1 VINARRIAARST
13 FMLLLAGFF
22 LYAAFPLYYAV
33 ISSLQQG
40 SQLFEP
46 TYLPRSANLEN
57 YVAVF
62 GEQPFARSILNSFA
76 VGLGTVAVTLFLATL
91 AAYALGR
98 IRFRGRRSVLFAFL
112 TVSMF
117 PQVAVLSGMFELI
130 RWLGL
135 YNTLPALVLSY
146 LVLTLPFSIWVLTA
160 LMRELPTEIEEAAIL
175 DGASRWTILTRI
187 LAPLAAPAIVT
198 TGLLALIIA
207 WNEFL
212 FALTFSL
219 GPESRTV
226 PVAIALISGASQH
239 ELPWGVL
246 MAASVVVAVP
256 LVAIVLLFQGR
267 IVSGLTTGALKG

>member
-1 VINARRIAARST
+1 MINARRIAARST

-33 ISSLQQG
+33 ISSLQHG

-62 GEQPFARSILNSFA
+62 GEQPFGRSILNSFA

-160 LMRELPTEIEEAAIL
+160 FMRELPTEIEEAAIL

-187 LAPLAAPAIVT
+187 LAPLAVPAIVT

>member
-1 VINARRIAARST
+1 MINARRIAARFT

-62 GEQPFARSILNSFA
+62 GEQPFGRSILNSFA

-130 RWLGL
+130 RRLGL

-160 LMRELPTEIEEAAIL
+160 FMRELPTEIEEAAIL

>member
-1 VINARRIAARST
+1 
-13 FMLLLAGFF
+13 MLLLAGFF

-62 GEQPFARSILNSFA
+62 GEQPFGRSILNSFA

-160 LMRELPTEIEEAAIL
+160 FMRELPTEIEEAAIL

-256 LVAIVLLFQGR
+256 LVAIVLVFQGR

>member
-1 VINARRIAARST
+1 VINARRIAARFT

-62 GEQPFARSILNSFA
+62 GEQPFGRSILNSFA

-160 LMRELPTEIEEAAIL
+160 FMRELPTEIEEAAIL

>member
-1 VINARRIAARST
+1 VINARRIAARFT

-62 GEQPFARSILNSFA
+62 GEQPFGRSILNSFA

-160 LMRELPTEIEEAAIL
+160 FMRELPTEIEEAAIL

-256 LVAIVLLFQGR
+256 LVAIVLVFQGR

>member
-1 VINARRIAARST
+1 MINARRIAARST

-160 LMRELPTEIEEAAIL
+160 FMRELPTEIEEAAIL

>member
-160 LMRELPTEIEEAAIL
+160 FMRELPTEIEEAAIL

-187 LAPLAAPAIVT
+187 LAPSAAPAIVT

>member
-160 LMRELPTEIEEAAIL
+160 FMRELPTEIEEAAIL

>member
-1 VINARRIAARST
+1 MINARRIAARFT

-62 GEQPFARSILNSFA
+62 GEQPFGRSILNSFA

-160 LMRELPTEIEEAAIL
+160 FMRELPTEIEEAAIL

-256 LVAIVLLFQGR
+256 LVAIVLVFQGR

>member
-1 VINARRIAARST
+1 MRERQIAARSA
-13 FMLLLAGFF
+13 FALLLAGLFF
-22 LYAAFPLYYAV
+22 YATFPFYYAV
-33 ISSLQQG
+33 ISSLQRG

-46 TYLPRSANLEN
+46 AYLPRRVNLEN

-62 GEQPFARSILNSFA
+62 REQPFARSILNSLA
-76 VGLGTVAVTLFLATL
+76 VGTGTVAVTLFLATL

-98 IRFRGRRSVLFAFL
+98 IRFRGRRGVLFVFL

-130 RWLGL
+130 RRLGL
-135 YNTLPALVLSY
+135 YDTLPGLMLSY
-146 LVLTLPFSIWVLTA
+146 LVLTLPFSIWILTA
-160 LMRELPTEIEEAAIL
+160 FMRELPTEIEEAAIL

-187 LAPLAAPAIVT
+187 LAPLVAPAIVT

-212 FALTFSL
+212 FALTFTL
-219 GPESRTV
+219 GAESRTV

-239 ELPWGVL
+239 ELPWGVI
-246 MAASVVVAVP
+246 MAASVVVTGP
-256 LVAIVLLFQGR
+256 LIGIVLLFQGR
-267 IVSGLTTGALKG
+267 IVSGLTAGAIKG

>member
-62 GEQPFARSILNSFA
+62 GEQPFGRSILNSFA

-160 LMRELPTEIEEAAIL
+160 FMRELPTEIEEAAIL

>member
-1 VINARRIAARST
+1 VINTRRIAARFT

-62 GEQPFARSILNSFA
+62 GEQPFGRSILNSFA

-160 LMRELPTEIEEAAIL
+160 FMRELPTEIEEAAIL

>member
-1 VINARRIAARST
+1 MINARRIAARST

-46 TYLPRSANLEN
+46 SYLPRSANLEN

-130 RWLGL
+130 RRLGL

-160 LMRELPTEIEEAAIL
+160 FMRELPTEIEEAAIL

>member
-1 VINARRIAARST
+1 VINTRRIAARFT

-62 GEQPFARSILNSFA
+62 GEQPFGRSILNSFA

-98 IRFRGRRSVLFAFL
+98 IRFHGRRSVLFAFL

-160 LMRELPTEIEEAAIL
+160 FMRELPTEIEEAAIL

>member
-1 VINARRIAARST
+1 MINARRIAGRST

-160 LMRELPTEIEEAAIL
+160 FMRELPTEIEEAAIL

-187 LAPLAAPAIVT
+187 LAPLAVPAIVT

>member
-62 GEQPFARSILNSFA
+62 GEQPFGRSILNSFA

-160 LMRELPTEIEEAAIL
+160 FMRELPTEIEEAAIL

-256 LVAIVLLFQGR
+256 LVAIVLVFQGR

>member
-160 LMRELPTEIEEAAIL
+160 FMRELPTEIEEAAIL

-256 LVAIVLLFQGR
+256 LVAIVLVFQGR

>member
-1 VINARRIAARST
+1 MINTRRIAARFT

-62 GEQPFARSILNSFA
+62 GEQPFGRSILNSFA

-130 RWLGL
+130 RRLGL

-160 LMRELPTEIEEAAIL
+160 FMRELPTEIEEAAIL

-256 LVAIVLLFQGR
+256 LVAIVLVFQGR

>member
-46 TYLPRSANLEN
+46 SYLPRSANLEN

-130 RWLGL
+130 RRLGL

-160 LMRELPTEIEEAAIL
+160 FMRELPTEIEEAAIL